1 MSNIV
6 NSIVW
11 ISESLSM
18 PSNSAMPYNIDHA
31 NQVEVVNEDIV
42 DNLCTNAIGHN
53 ETINKGDVQNDVLG
67 HQLMYSFE
75 KQRLLQVAN
84 IH

>member
-11 ISESLSM
+11 IPKSLSM
-18 PSNSAMPYNIDHA
+18 PSNFAMPYNIDHT

-42 DNLCTNAIGHN
+42 DNLCTNAMGHV
-53 ETINKGDVQNDVLG
+53 K
-67 HQLMYSFE
+67 
-75 KQRLLQVAN
+75 LLTKAMCKMRFWDN
-84 IH
+84 N